1 MSVSCKNCHTNNI
14 DGSHYCAKCGK
25 ALETTWDGR
34 EKKYVIVSQ
43 SEYDALKAEKSSLTR
58 QVTALQR
65 RVLDLQA
72 PWYEKLGGGVG
83 RMFKGIWS
91 WISEWFWLLFT
102 PLLLISLFLIGRCS
116 GNDEPQLKIVQDK
129 ETAKY
134 GLYNEKTDEYV
145 IDCEY
150 NNIELR
156 KGKDYHFYYIYKEKT
171 GIADRNGQITV
182 PCGLDS
188 AKSIGAV
195 PLIRTFSSRKQG
207 LVDYYG
213 NVILPCKYD
222 QVLAEESNIKKL
234 DYVGD
239 VLPVKEA
246 GKKDWTLLDREG
258 KQITSTKYKYV
269 RYVKE
274 HPDLISVGQNSVL
287 MGIMNM
293 KEELL
298 IPCRFFQ
305 FGEISD
311 NRIWARELF
320 IWWLYAPDGTSYG
333 SLKEEFDLPEPYAF
347 SEGLMPIIRKEDKK
361 IGYVDTLFKVTIP
374 FDYEQVPDVSPA
386 FRKGK
391 ATVSYNGQIGTIDK
405 DGKFKAK

>member
-1 MSVSCKNCHTNNI
+1 M
-14 DGSHYCAKCGK
+14 DGK
-25 ALETTWDGR
+25 
-34 EKKYVIVSQ
+34 EKKYVIISQ
-43 SEYDALKAEKSSLTR
+43 IEYDALKAEKSSLTR
-58 QVTALQR
+58 QVTARQR

-91 WISEWFWLLFT
+91 WISDWWFELLFL
-102 PLLLISLFLIGRCS
+102 PSLILLFFTISKCTGDD
-116 GNDEPQLKIVQDK
+116 NPQLKIVQDK

-134 GLYNEKTDEYV
+134 GLYNEKTGEYV

-150 NNIELR
+150 NKIELR
-156 KGKDYHFYYIYKEKT
+156 KGKDLHFYYIYCKDHL
-171 GIADRNGQITV
+171 GIADRNGRITV
-182 PCGLDS
+182 SCVLDS
-188 AKSIGAV
+188 TVDVRSIS
-195 PLIRTFSSRKQG
+195 LLRTFSNGKQG

-213 NVILPCKYD
+213 DVILPCKYD
-222 QVLAEESNIKKL
+222 QVLAEEEDMKDL
-234 DYVGD
+234 DYIGD
-239 VLPVKEA
+239 IFPVKEA

-405 DGKFKAK
+405 DGKFKTK